1 MRAVMRILGFLACA
15 ALMPTIALAQA
26 VIAGSVKDSAGGVLP
41 GVNVEATSPE
51 LIEKLRTA
59 VTDGTGQYRIE
70 DLRPGAYTVTFSL
83 PGFTTL
89 KREGIE
95 LTGTFTATINVEL
108 KVGVVA
114 ETVTVTGESP
124 VVNIQSARREM
135 TLNND
140 VLKAIPTVR
149 SYNATVSV
157 VPGVTTNLNDVVTA
171 TATTQF
177 PIHGGRNNEGRLM
190 IDGLNIG
197 NPPGGNQPTSYIA
210 DVGNAQEVTFTTAGG
225 LGESETAGLVMSVV
239 PKTGG
244 NRKSGALFM
253 SFTGK
258 KLSGDNFNDAL
269 RAAGL
274 TAPTPLSNVYDLN
287 GSFGGP
293 IKRDKVWYF
302 LNART
307 QGSTKIIA
315 NVYYNQNAGDQT
327 KWLYSPDLSRPAYN
341 DRTSE
346 NASGRIT
353 WQISTRNKVG
363 VFWDEQANCRT
374 CTGLTT
380 GITDPPRVAP
390 EARGVSQTKPLRVTQ
405 VTWSSPL
412 TNKLLLD
419 AGWGGIY
426 YAWGNFE
433 RTPNP
438 THDLINVVEQC
449 ATGCPANGGIPGLVY
464 RSQDWGQN
472 YAGSYSWR
480 ASASYVTGRQS
491 LKVGYQGTYMSD
503 IRTWYTNSQDLAY
516 QFNNGVPNRL
526 TESISPWVNNGL
538 GAWHAVFVQDQYTS
552 GRVTLQGALRFD
564 HSASWYP
571 QQQEG
576 PSRFLPTALVIPET
590 PGVDAYKDITPRM
603 GLAYD
608 VFGNGRTA
616 FKFNAGKYLEGM
628 GISNNWA
635 NTNPTLRM
643 PCTVGPF
650 APRGVTRAWTDS
662 NNNLKPDCDLLD
674 GAAQDLRSSG
684 GDVCGQISNAAF
696 GTTTLTNTFDP
707 ALLTGWGVRASDWTL
722 GAAVQQQILPRAS
735 IEVAYTRRWFNGFTV
750 YDNEL
755 AAASAF
761 AEYSITAPSDPRLPS
776 GGGYPVSGLYDIAP
790 SLFGRVSNLVT
801 AAKKYGKWSNNFNGV
816 DVTLNVR
823 TGAGWTFQGGT
834 STGQTAADN
843 CEARNNLPELGLS
856 PAVNLAQGLPGLT
869 TSPVSPT
876 NPYCHVDYGWLTQLR
891 ALSSYIIP
899 KIDVQLSGVLQSK
912 PGALLAA
919 NYAVPSQVITQI
931 LGRAPAGNPANV
943 TINILAPGQKYG
955 DRINQLDFRA
965 AKLLHFG
972 RTRTMVGIDLYN
984 ALNSSAVLTYNNT
997 FVPGG
1002 TWLQPQTVLTARL
1015 IKFSAEITF

>member
-1 MRAVMRILGFLACA
+1 MRAVMRILVFVACA

-26 VIAGSVKDSAGGVLP
+26 VIAGSVKDSSGAVLP

-51 LIEKLRTA
+51 LIEKIRTA

-157 VPGVTTNLNDVVTA
+157 VPGVTTN
-171 TATTQF
+171 
-177 PIHGGRNNEGRLM
+177 
-190 IDGLNIG
+190 
-197 NPPGGNQPTSYIA
+197 
-210 DVGNAQEVTFTTAGG
+210 
-225 LGESETAGLVMSVV
+225 
-239 PKTGG
+239 
-244 NRKSGALFM
+244 
-253 SFTGK
+253 
-258 KLSGDNFNDAL
+258 FNDAL

-353 WQISTRNKVG
+353 WQINTRNKVG

-419 AGWGGIY
+419 AGWGGSY
-426 YAWGNFE
+426 YEWGNFD
-433 RTPNP
+433 RNPHP

-472 YAGSYSWR
+472 YAGSYNLR
-480 ASASYVTGRQS
+480 AAASYVTGRQS
-491 LKVGYQGTYMSD
+491 LQGGYQGTHFRD
-503 IRTWYTNSQDLAY
+503 IRTGDTNRQDL
-516 QFNNGVPNRL
+516 
-526 TESISPWVNNGL
+526 T
-538 GAWHAVFVQDQYTS
+538 
-552 GRVTLQGALRFD
+552 
-564 HSASWYP
+564 
-571 QQQEG
+571 
-576 PSRFLPTALVIPET
+576 
-590 PGVDAYKDITPRM
+590 
-603 GLAYD
+603 
-608 VFGNGRTA
+608 
-616 FKFNAGKYLEGM
+616 
-628 GISNNWA
+628 
-635 NTNPTLRM
+635 
-643 PCTVGPF
+643 
-650 APRGVTRAWTDS
+650 
-662 NNNLKPDCDLLD
+662 
-674 GAAQDLRSSG
+674 
-684 GDVCGQISNAAF
+684 
-696 GTTTLTNTFDP
+696 
-707 ALLTGWGVRASDWTL
+707 
-722 GAAVQQQILPRAS
+722 
-735 IEVAYTRRWFNGFTV
+735 
-750 YDNEL
+750 
-755 AAASAF
+755 
-761 AEYSITAPSDPRLPS
+761 
-776 GGGYPVSGLYDIAP
+776 
-790 SLFGRVSNLVT
+790 
-801 AAKKYGKWSNNFNGV
+801 
-816 DVTLNVR
+816 
-823 TGAGWTFQGGT
+823 
-834 STGQTAADN
+834 
-843 CEARNNLPELGLS
+843 
-856 PAVNLAQGLPGLT
+856 
-869 TSPVSPT
+869 
-876 NPYCHVDYGWLTQLR
+876 
-891 ALSSYIIP
+891 
-899 KIDVQLSGVLQSK
+899 
-912 PGALLAA
+912 
-919 NYAVPSQVITQI
+919 
-931 LGRAPAGNPANV
+931 
-943 TINILAPGQKYG
+943 
-955 DRINQLDFRA
+955 
-965 AKLLHFG
+965 
-972 RTRTMVGIDLYN
+972 
-984 ALNSSAVLTYNNT
+984 
-997 FVPGG
+997 
-1002 TWLQPQTVLTARL
+1002 
-1015 IKFSAEITF
+1015 